1 MSGEGR
7 GALLAILLAASPAA
21 ALAESLTDAIL
32 LAYQTNPTQRAQR
45 AQLRAIDEGLVQA
58 RAGYG
63 PQVGITGQAGYDVAR
78 IEQPGSPFSPAA
90 DKTYRAQTESAD
102 LSIVQPLYSG
112 GATRAQIQA
121 ASADV
126 LAGRANLRRAESDL
140 IVRVI
145 TAYLDLRRDR
155 ETIRVLKDE
164 IANLTAEFD
173 ETKAKGEG
181 GQLTRTDVAETLG
194 RMLSA
199 QAELNLAEGR
209 LNVSNAQYLA
219 VVGQSPGA
227 LDPEPELAGLPRT
240 VEEAFDAAERNNPQ
254 LMAAIATER
263 SARQRIA
270 QAKAAFGPTL
280 SVRVDATV
288 TPAAAYLEK
297 QYARSLTG
305 AVTFSQPLFTSGLT
319 NSRVREAADR
329 DSQAQ
334 LEIEATR
341 RGVIQQ
347 VAQAWSQLVSTR
359 GALAI
364 EVRQVEAER
373 ASVEGNRI
381 EERAGLR
388 STIELL
394 NAELELTTSR
404 VTLVQGRHDEYLA
417 RASVLAAMGLLE
429 ARFLVPGVEA
439 YDTRSD
445 LDRAK
450 RIDAPPWEAVV
461 GAVDSLGAAAPGRP
475 MAKQEGGSRPSDLP
489 PLPQSQKP

>member
-1 MSGEGR
+1 
-7 GALLAILLAASPAA
+7 
-21 ALAESLTDAIL
+21 
-32 LAYQTNPTQRAQR
+32 
-45 AQLRAIDEGLVQA
+45 
-58 RAGYG
+58 
-63 PQVGITGQAGYDVAR
+63 
-78 IEQPGSPFSPAA
+78 
-90 DKTYRAQTESAD
+90 
-102 LSIVQPLYSG
+102 
-112 GATRAQIQA
+112 
-121 ASADV
+121 
-126 LAGRANLRRAESDL
+126 
-140 IVRVI
+140 
-145 TAYLDLRRDR
+145 
-155 ETIRVLKDE
+155 
-164 IANLTAEFD
+164 
-173 ETKAKGEG
+173 
-181 GQLTRTDVAETLG
+181 
-194 RMLSA
+194 MLSA